1 MHLVQPD
8 DPQQLE
14 PEELSKLGPRN
25 LSFWVAS
32 NFRETPQQQQ
42 VLLQVSVT
50 SCPAMHSAQSFAVA
64 AYGEMCQPQWMCMKK
79 EAQLL

>member
-1 MHLVQPD
+1 MHLMQPD
-8 DPQQLE
+8 DPQQIE

-42 VLLQVSVT
+42 VLLQVKHDDLPCT
-50 SCPAMHSAQSFAVA
+50 AMTQV
-64 AYGEMCQPQWMCMKK
+64 EI
-79 EAQLL
+79 